1 MKDYKIMTEKVLSV
15 DEETSVMDAVKI
27 MDKNNIGA
35 LIVQTPR
42 PTFGIFTQRDL
53 LTRVVAARKSPRKT
67 KIKEVMTES
76 TKCAQLND
84 SIDEITRLMYE
95 ENVRYLPVMDGRRL
109 AGIISTDDLF
119 KTVFRSSEGYKEEV
133 I

>member
-1 MKDYKIMTEKVLSV
+1 MKASEIMSENVLSV
-15 DEETSVMDAVKI
+15 DGETTVYDAVKI

-42 PTFGIFTQRDL
+42 PTFGIFTQNDL
-53 LTRVVAARKSPRKT
+53 LKRIVAARKSAKKT

-76 TKCAQLND
+76 IKCAQMND
-84 SIDEITRLMYE
+84 TIDEITRLMYE

-109 AGIISTDDLF
+109 AGIISTDNLF

-133 I
+133 V